1 MMKCVRCRDGEIIAR
16 EVEIADTF
24 FTRLCGLMMR
34 ASLAEGRGLLLSP
47 SPQIHT
53 CFMRFTIDAVF
64 CDKAGNV
71 LYVKENMKP
80 WRFGKYVRGGYYTL
94 ELPGGTLKGGVRVGD
109 ALDFTDGNLQGENK

>member
-1 MMKCVRCRDGEIIAR
+1 MMKCVRRCDGEIIAQ

-24 FTRLCGLMMR
+24 FTRLWGLMLR
-34 ASLAEGRGLLLSP
+34 SSLADGHGLLLSP

-53 CFMRFTIDAVF
+53 CFMRFPIDAVF
-64 CDKAGNV
+64 CDKEGKV